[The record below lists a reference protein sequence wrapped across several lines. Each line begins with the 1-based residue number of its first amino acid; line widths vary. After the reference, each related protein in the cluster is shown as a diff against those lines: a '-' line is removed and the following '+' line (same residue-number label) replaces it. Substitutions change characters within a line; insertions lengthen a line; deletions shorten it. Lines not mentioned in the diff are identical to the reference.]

1 MSKNISEQIIKNE
14 KSKNMHSYKQKRY
27 LLDLAISLLG
37 AAGLILFSQVALAE
51 SPHKSEHNI
60 SSADSNHIPKPIDA
74 TPALQI
80 SDSPDLKSLI
90 PELAKN
96 QIIFVGEIHTRYD
109 HHLTQ
114 LEIIGRLHALHPDL
128 VIGMESFQ
136 QPFQKHLDEYVRG
149 DLDEREMLRLTE
161 YYDRWRYDYRLYA
174 PILRFAQEHDIPVL
188 ALNIPT
194 ELSRKVG
201 RSGLDSLTE
210 DERDQLPEDIDRTN
224 KDYENRLKEI
234 FNQHSGGQAEDFDN
248 FLTAQLLWDEGMA
261 ETIADYLEAHPEAK
275 MVVLAGRGHLAY
287 GSGIPNRVTRRLPVS
302 TAIVLNGWEDS
313 IQPGLA
319 DVLLLPEEQV
329 LPKAGKIGAML
340 DEEEA
345 KAKVSIAS
353 CVPDSACAKAG
364 VKKGDQI
371 LSINEQK
378 ITNLANLRVMMWD
391 KKPGDEISLMIKRPH
406 WFSSPEELSL
416 RLTLQ

>member
-1 MSKNISEQIIKNE
+1 
-14 KSKNMHSYKQKRY
+14 MHKQKPQRY
-27 LLDLAISLLG
+27 SVGKLIFSISILAWLPF
-37 AAGLILFSQVALAE
+37 AQVALAG
-51 SPHKSEHNI
+51 SPHKASHHGVN
-60 SSADSNHIPKPIDA
+60 SKAVHDPKPIET
-74 TPALQI
+74 TPALRI
-80 SDSPDLKSLI
+80 SDSPDLKGLI

-96 QIIFVGEIHTRYD
+96 RIIFIGEIHTRYD

-114 LEIIGRLHALHPDL
+114 LEIIRRVHALHPDL

-136 QPFQKHLDEYVRG
+136 QPFQKYLDEYVRG
-149 DLDEREMLRLTE
+149 DLSEREMLRLTE

-174 PILRFAQEHDIPVL
+174 PILRYAQEHGIPVL

-210 DERDQLPEDIDRTN
+210 DEREQLPEDIDRTD

-234 FNQHSGGQAEDFDN
+234 FNQHSDGMAENFDN

-261 ETIADYLEAHPEAK
+261 ESIADYLVVHPEAK

-287 GSGIPNRVTRRLPVS
+287 GSGIPKRVTRRLAVNS
-302 TAIVLNGWEDS
+302 AIVLNDWEGS
-313 IQPGLA
+313 IQPGLT
-319 DVLLLPEEQV
+319 DILLLPEEQA

-340 DEEEA
+340 DEDET

-364 VKKGDQI
+364 LKKGDQI

-391 KKPGDEISLMIKRPH
+391 KKPGDEISLQIRRPH
-406 WFSSPEELSL
+406 WFYSPEELSL